1 MPTYWKKYTSRNK
14 ENGQMIKK
22 TYTWKQKRMLW
33 FIRGKEC
40 IFGSALPNGL
50 YWTLSATKTN
60 TVVAKIKYN
69 FGLPL
74 FQMFQLLYIE
84 ESAMGHLKQGVLF

>member
-1 MPTYWKKYTSRNK
+1 
-14 ENGQMIKK
+14 MIKK
-22 TYTWKQKRMLW
+22 DIRMETEKDVMVYQ
-33 FIRGKEC
+33 GKEC

-50 YWTLSATKTN
+50 HWTLSAQQRQIS
-60 TVVAKIKYN
+60 VVAKIKYN
-69 FGLPL
+69 FWLPL

>member
-1 MPTYWKKYTSRNK
+1 
-14 ENGQMIKK
+14 MIKK
-22 TYTWKQKRMLW
+22 TYAWKQKRVLW

-50 YWTLSATKTN
+50 HWTLSAQQRQIS
-60 TVVAKIKYN
+60 VVAKIKYN
-69 FGLPL
+69 FWLPL

-84 ESAMGHLKQGVLF
+84 ESAMGHLKQGELF